1 MSHFPD
7 LTPHTYANM
16 NLDALNVG
24 YLSADQPYTKGEVEE
39 EFLLRLSAICLKPLE
54 VKFHG
59 AHSCELCPR
68 TDQNKSALIQE
79 NTIHLKLLDAL
90 RQAVADGMAGALDAF
105 LMVNDRYRIILGQI
119 STLRMASCGS
129 EFRFEAN
136 GRAYAGPTMIL
147 HYIVA
152 HEYQPPQEFIQAVMS
167 SPGGYRNG

>member
-7 LTPHTYANM
+7 LTPHTYANL

-24 YLSADQPYTKGEVEE
+24 YLSAGQPYTKGEVPE
-39 EFLLRLSAICLKPLE
+39 EFLLRLSAICMKPVE

-68 TDQNKSALIQE
+68 TDQNKAALIQE
-79 NTIHLKLLDAL
+79 NTINLKLLDAL
-90 RQAVADGMAGALDAF
+90 QQAVAEGMSGALAAF
-105 LMVNDRYRIILGQI
+105 LMVNDRYRIVLSRIA
-119 STLRMASCGS
+119 TMRMASCGN

-147 HYIVA
+147 HYVVA
-152 HEYQPPQEFIQAVMS
+152 HGYQPPQEFIQAVMS
-167 SPGGYRNG
+167 VPGENKSG